1 MNLVKCKLEGM
12 DFWYQSDDKMIGQR
26 IALDKFEKFETAL
39 MENQI
44 NSESVC
50 VDVGANIGYYT
61 LLLAIKVKRVY
72 AIEPGGESFLI
83 LKKNVEVNNLKNVVL
98 LNIGASDKKEKK
110 YLIRDKNNQG
120 NSQISDKFG
129 ERILTNALDNILINE
144 QKISLIK
151 IDTQGWEPK
160 VIEGAKKVIKRDAPT
175 IFLEYTP
182 GEYGDNKMINFLK
195 KNYQNI
201 WSINDFAEVPWP
213 IFSGVKVLGKNGYA
227 DLFLKNKME
236 LGDYMTMLKNV
247 KYKKFIKGIMN
258 SICQK

>member
-1 MNLVKCKLEGM
+1 
-12 DFWYQSDDKMIGQR
+12 MIGQR

-110 YLIRDKNNQG
+110 
-120 NSQISDKFG
+120 
-129 ERILTNALDNILINE
+129 
-144 QKISLIK
+144 
-151 IDTQGWEPK
+151 
-160 VIEGAKKVIKRDAPT
+160 
-175 IFLEYTP
+175 
-182 GEYGDNKMINFLK
+182 
-195 KNYQNI
+195 
-201 WSINDFAEVPWP
+201 
-213 IFSGVKVLGKNGYA
+213 
-227 DLFLKNKME
+227 
-236 LGDYMTMLKNV
+236 
-247 KYKKFIKGIMN
+247 
-258 SICQK
+258 